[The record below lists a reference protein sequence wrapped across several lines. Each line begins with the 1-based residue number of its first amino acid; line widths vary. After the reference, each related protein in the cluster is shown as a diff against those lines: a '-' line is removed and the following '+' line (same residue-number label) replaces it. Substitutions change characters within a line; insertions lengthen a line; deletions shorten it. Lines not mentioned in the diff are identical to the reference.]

1 MMKEIS
7 GKQRSILAFINEFI
21 ERHGYSPSV
30 REVAENCDI
39 NSSTVAQYHLNILE
53 REGYINRSRKVFRSI
68 ALRRMRAGVTTIPIM
83 GTIAAGVPIPVPGND
98 TWAIVPEEMLEVPGN
113 LTRGLDNVYALRV
126 KGTSMI
132 DALIDDG
139 DIVLLQQPGSVEDGT
154 TVAVWL
160 KDRQE
165 VTLKK
170 IYREENRICFKPANK
185 LMKPIYCQPE
195 DVEIQGKVI
204 GVIRAL

>member
-1 MMKEIS
+1 MKELS
-7 GKQRSILAFINEFI
+7 GKQRSVLAFINEFI

-68 ALRRMRAGVTTIPIM
+68 ALRKMRTGVTAIPVM

-98 TWAIVPEEMLEVPGN
+98 TWSIVPEETLEVPRN

-139 DIVLLQQPGSVEDGT
+139 DIVLLQQAVTVEDGT

-170 IYREENRICFKPANK
+170 IYREKDRICFKPANK

>member
-1 MMKEIS
+1 MKELS
-7 GKQRSILAFINEFI
+7 GKQGSILAFINEFI

-68 ALRRMRAGVTTIPIM
+68 ALRRMRTGITAIPVM

-98 TWAIVPEEMLEVPGN
+98 TWAIVPEETLEVPRN

-139 DIVLLQQPGSVEDGT
+139 DIVLLQQPVTVEVLQSVMRGDEVCTIAIHLPEDLQGGGPDDIGGGT
-154 TVAVWL
+154 T
-160 KDRQE
+160 
-165 VTLKK
+165 
-170 IYREENRICFKPANK
+170 
-185 LMKPIYCQPE
+185 
-195 DVEIQGKVI
+195 
-204 GVIRAL
+204 